1 MKRRNGFVTNSSSTT
16 YVCEISGESE
26 TLWDGYRRG
35 CGFVMCEN
43 EHTFLEEFVDGEVTP
58 ELARAWIDRASY
70 SKPDTTAMSDD
81 EALEYC
87 DEHCDELYSDIPQE
101 LCPLCQFKAFSQP
114 DLAKYLEKEYGISR
128 DDVFAEVKKVN
139 KRRKKL
145 YDSEYNRY
153 VMSKYELTE
162 DALLAYLRSRFVVY
176 SAFRKFAYNRN
187 R

>member
-26 TLWDGYRRG
+26 TFWDGNSRRDY
-35 CGFVMCEN
+35 GFVMCEN
-43 EHTFLEEFVDGEVTP
+43 EHTLLEEFVDGEVTP

-81 EALEYC
+81 EALE
-87 DEHCDELYSDIPQE
+87 HCDNLDGDIPQE
-101 LCPLCQFKAFSQP
+101 LCPICQFKAFSQP
-114 DLAKYLEKEYGISR
+114 ELAEYLEREYEISR
-128 DDVFAEVKKVN
+128 DDVFAEVKKLN

-153 VMSKYELTE
+153 VMNKYELVE
-162 DALLAYLRSRFVVY
+162 DELLAELRNRFVEYSRFREFIY
-176 SAFRKFAYNRN
+176 QY
-187 R
+187 